1 MATAIETA
9 RQQAAQL
16 WDVPLADVLATD
28 LSADFFWADE
38 HTIVHVAR
46 FDDSGRHDLVIA
58 ITKDGDSLIF
68 GDPDDLSM
76 INRFFDRENI
86 ALPEGLPVHRFAT
99 AIRSFLAGPRGLVG
113 STTFFDGMAIP
124 RIERWLEA
132 PGDEDLFRRH
142 CRDPLLEVRPDHW
155 QLEFFFFTEHGGI
168 ELWRVT
174 GRPDSIG
181 DATVSDAVPAGTFRF
196 PWVD

>member
-1 MATAIETA
+1 MPTAIETA
-9 RQQAAQL
+9 RHRAAQL
-16 WDVPLADVLATD
+16 WGVPLDDVLATD
-28 LSADFFWADE
+28 LSAVFFWAAE
-38 HTIVHVAR
+38 HAIVHVAR

-58 ITKDGDSLIF
+58 ITKDGDALTF

-86 ALPEGLPVHRFAT
+86 ALPAGMPVDVFAT
-99 AIRSFLAGPRGLVG
+99 AIRSFLAGPRGVVG
-113 STTFFDGMAIP
+113 STTFFDGKAIP
-124 RIERWLEA
+124 RIERWLRA

-142 CRDPLLEVRPDHW
+142 CRDPLLDVRPDHW
-155 QLEFFFFTEHGGI
+155 LLEFFFFNEHGGV
-168 ELWRVT
+168 ESWRIT

-181 DATVSDAVPAGTFRF
+181 DASVSDAVPAGTFRF